1 MASPLRVEFK
11 ETAKGQFLALE
22 RSVQREIRD
31 ALALISRHP
40 TKPPFWLDVARVVGQ
55 RRGWRLVV
63 EDYRVA
69 YSILGARL
77 LVTDIQPGHVLYR
90 SWGEGRL

>member
-11 ETAKGQFLALE
+11 ETARGQFLSLE
-22 RSVQREIRD
+22 RRVQREIQD
-31 ALALISRHP
+31 ALSLISRRP
-40 TKPPFWLDVARVVGQ
+40 TKPPFWLDAARVEGE
-55 RRGWRLVV
+55 RNGWRLVV

-69 YSILGARL
+69 YSVLGTRL

-90 SWGEGRL
+90 SWGEEKS